1 MCCWGN
7 NQVEFGFSYG
17 IGHLGWMDDC
27 KYGDIINNE
36 KIVFNE
42 DEDIPVNSVGVIIK
56 ITDGEEIKKLGDCL
70 IINWVALTSL

>member
-1 MCCWGN
+1 
-7 NQVEFGFSYG
+7 
-17 IGHLGWMDDC
+17 MDDC